1 MTSLGNWRENATS
14 NELLPVDYSM
24 RTLNNQVNK
33 MKRKANSNI
42 DSNSC
47 PSSKFSS
54 ATVAL
59 DSLRDMDRRNY
70 ERAIEI
76 HENKIGKRF
85 EFMKRAAFDKDANL
99 DSEMR
104 PFNDV
109 PNDQS
114 EMDDCHSSCYHPIK
128 SGRKTIQRNYKH
140 LVELLQ
146 KPRQFREPVSGE
158 SNCTVTTA
166 FSIVYVT
173 VKPETTSS
181 DQPTITQPRNTP
193 IQQEVHP
200 PFNFIQEMNELYRR
214 SVISSAPLCHDHP
227 PLVSDIYSPNL
238 LHYPMHGF
246 GFNYSPHLRR
256 ESSYQ
261 PTTVEQMQFS
271 HLINSNF
278 QNTGTNIP
286 HSEPPF
292 YSARPN
298 FIHQPLNSPD
308 TSISPSNSS
317 NLVDEMIRPRRLSTN
332 ESDVTP
338 NTSVS
343 VDDDARPDS
352 AGSSVKPSTVI
363 SDTGTDTTFKRK
375 PRIPVPDK
383 LKDKEYRGRRD
394 KNNSS
399 AKKSR
404 EKRKAIVEAN
414 RVALA
419 EMEKLRIENE
429 ATIAKL
435 EEQRQA
441 LQRKCLALGLDY
453 S

>member
-114 EMDDCHSSCYHPIK
+114 EMDDCHSSCYRPIK

-166 FSIVYVT
+166 FPLFTSLSNPVNYT
-173 VKPETTSS
+173 KRSLPSQESYPFEETTSS

-261 PTTVEQMQFS
+261 PTTVEQMQF
-271 HLINSNF
+271 F
-278 QNTGTNIP
+278 
-286 HSEPPF
+286 
-292 YSARPN
+292 
-298 FIHQPLNSPD
+298 
-308 TSISPSNSS
+308 
-317 NLVDEMIRPRRLSTN
+317 
-332 ESDVTP
+332 
-338 NTSVS
+338 
-343 VDDDARPDS
+343 
-352 AGSSVKPSTVI
+352 
-363 SDTGTDTTFKRK
+363 
-375 PRIPVPDK
+375 RI
-383 LKDKEYRGRRD
+383 
-394 KNNSS
+394 
-399 AKKSR
+399 
-404 EKRKAIVEAN
+404 
-414 RVALA
+414 
-419 EMEKLRIENE
+419 
-429 ATIAKL
+429 
-435 EEQRQA
+435 
-441 LQRKCLALGLDY
+441 
-453 S
+453 